1 MIKETTA
8 SPIKLESK
16 ESVDCS
22 TTQEIANDCDSL
34 EDNITN
40 SPGVEVL
47 SPTSKRFLDK
57 VIFTI

>member
-1 MIKETTA
+1 MIEETTA
-8 SPIKLESK
+8 SLIKLETK
-16 ESVDCS
+16 ESVDYS

-34 EDNITN
+34 EDNVTN

-57 VIFTI
+57 VIY